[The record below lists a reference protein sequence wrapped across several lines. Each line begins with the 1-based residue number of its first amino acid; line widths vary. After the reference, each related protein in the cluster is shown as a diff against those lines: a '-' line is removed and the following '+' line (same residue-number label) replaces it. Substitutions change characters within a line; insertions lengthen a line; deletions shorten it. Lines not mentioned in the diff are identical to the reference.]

1 MNNREG
7 NGRFIAQTRKEQ
19 AYTQQEM
26 SIQTG
31 INKST
36 LSQIENG
43 RFSGSLDIYERYI
56 DALGLQLKV
65 EPKIRKL
72 PDWDEIDSLFGDD

>member
-1 MNNREG
+1 MNNREE
-7 NGRFIAQTRKEQ
+7 NGRLIAQTRKEQ

-26 SIQTG
+26 SRQTG

-56 DALGLQLKV
+56 DALGLQFIV

-72 PDWDEIDSLFGDD
+72 PDWDEIKTLFGED

>member
-1 MNNREG
+1 MNNREE
-7 NGRFIAQTRKEQ
+7 NGRLIAQNRKEQ

-26 SIQTG
+26 STQTG

-56 DALGLQLKV
+56 DA
-65 EPKIRKL
+65 PKTRKL
-72 PDWDEIDSLFGDD
+72 PDWDEIVTLFGED